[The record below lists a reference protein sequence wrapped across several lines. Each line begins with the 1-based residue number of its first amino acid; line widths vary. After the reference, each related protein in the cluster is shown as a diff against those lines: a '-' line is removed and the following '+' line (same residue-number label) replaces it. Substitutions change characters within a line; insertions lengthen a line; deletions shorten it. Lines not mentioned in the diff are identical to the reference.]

1 MGITGFDLVGED
13 AELVAS
19 GFAQIGGVRIFEE
32 QEKVEDVIIGKIQVD
47 DACASAFPPARQC
60 YADFAQTPASDEKV
74 ALLRIP
80 EQFILKRPKSSS
92 STHSESWREN
102 SGVSIKVSVTKRDT
116 M

>member
-1 MGITGFDLVGED
+1 M
-13 AELVAS
+13 
-19 GFAQIGGVRIFEE
+19 
-32 QEKVEDVIIGKIQVD
+32 IIGKIQVD

-80 EQFILKRPKSSS
+80 EQFILKRPEFLVANALGKLAGEDGCFD
-92 STHSESWREN
+92 ESQRH
-102 SGVSIKVSVTKRDT
+102 KRRDT